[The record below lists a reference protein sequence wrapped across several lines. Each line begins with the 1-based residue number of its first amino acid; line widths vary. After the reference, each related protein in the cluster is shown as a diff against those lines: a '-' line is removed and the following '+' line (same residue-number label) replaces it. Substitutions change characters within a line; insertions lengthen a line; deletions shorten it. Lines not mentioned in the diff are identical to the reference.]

1 MENFPQMY
9 VHELTQWPDFY
20 WDDQRLSPLLA
31 EVKAQLQSLS
41 DELSKVGFDDAHEA
55 TLRNLTN
62 EVVKTSEIEGEHLDP
77 DLVRSSIASKLG
89 LSDGGVS
96 KNARS
101 VEGIV
106 SVVLDAT
113 QNCFDPLDEKRL
125 FGWHSALFPS
135 GFSDLAEIIVGNW
148 RDDSKGPME
157 VVSGRYGN
165 KKVHF
170 QAPEHI
176 RLPKEMQKFLEWF
189 NTTSDT
195 DIILKAG
202 VAHFWFV
209 TIHPFAD
216 GNGRIARA
224 IADLVLAQA
233 DGRKQRYYSMSTR
246 IKLDQKA
253 YYEILESSQKGTLD
267 ISEWLVWFLN
277 CLKRAMDNAREVLA
291 DILQKAHVWEVLK
304 DYSINDS
311 QRKIMNMLLDK
322 TFDGKLSTQKYVKIN
337 GGSLDTAARHL
348 NKLVEYGA
356 LKKVGLGK
364 ATRYELPS

>member
-1 MENFPQMY
+1 MY
-9 VHELTQWPDFY
+9 VHQLAEWPAFY

-31 EVKAQLQSLS
+31 DVKAQLQSLS

-62 EVVKTSEIEGEHLDP
+62 EVVKTSEIEGKHLDP

-113 QNCFDPLDEKRL
+113 QNCFEPLTEKRL

-135 GFSDLAEIIVGNW
+135 GFSDLTEIIVGNW
-148 RDDSKGPME
+148 RDDDKGPME

-165 KKVHF
+165 KRVHF

-176 RLPKEMQKFLEWF
+176 RLPKEMQTFLEWF
-189 NTTSDT
+189 NTTACDT
-195 DIILKAG
+195 DLILKAG

-246 IKLDQKA
+246 IKLEQLA

-267 ISEWLVWFLN
+267 ITDWLVWFLN
-277 CLKRAMDNAREVLA
+277 CLKRAMENAGEVLA
-291 DILQKAHVWEVLK
+291 DIIQKARVWEVLNTH
-304 DYSINDS
+304 SINDP
-311 QRKIMNMLLDK
+311 QRRIMNMLLDK
-322 TFDGKLSTQKYVKIN
+322 SFDGKLSTQKYAKIN
-337 GGSLDTAARHL
+337 NVSLDTAARHL
-348 NKLVEYGA
+348 NKLVDYGA
-356 LKKVGLGK
+356 LKREGLGK
-364 ATRYELPS
+364 ATRYELQV